1 MRPVRILCCIVA
13 CLPVPLAFGASSP
26 EATPDSAAAP
36 APLYALPTW
45 RLEADPFNQYDS
57 YSLGVYRRIDAQ
69 WDLGL
74 QFATGVGDRNGQ
86 GVATGEG
93 WDVPTVTSRLA
104 GYNSFSL
111 GVTVQ
116 ARTWY
121 PLGRRVAFFL
131 GPQVSYRYGSITSG
145 EGRLTDR
152 DPGADVINVRSMDE
166 RTQRWG
172 TGLTLG
178 GDLILLPRLSISI
191 ALLPVSYSY
200 AWGHRDHRYV
210 EIGSGRLDVEDRQE
224 EFHNSGFATDLSG
237 EFFVSFHLQP
247 VKGD

>member
-13 CLPVPLAFGASSP
+13 CLPVPLASGASSP
-26 EATPDSAAAP
+26 EATPDSAAVP

-45 RLEADPFNQYDS
+45 RLEADPFNQYGS
-57 YSLGVYRRIDAQ
+57 YSLGVYRRIGAQ

-74 QFATGVGDRNGQ
+74 RFATGVGDRNGQ
-86 GVATGEG
+86 GIATSER
-93 WDVPTVTSRLA
+93 WDVPTVTSELTRR
-104 GYNSFSL
+104 NSFSL

-131 GPQVSYRYGSITSG
+131 GPQVSYRYGSVTSG
-145 EGRLTDR
+145 EGRLTER
-152 DPGADVINVRSMDE
+152 DARVDVINVQSMDE

-172 TGLTLG
+172 TGLALG

-200 AWGHRDHRYV
+200 AFGHRDYRYV
-210 EIGSGRLDVEDRQE
+210 EATSGRLDVEDRRE
-224 EFHNSGFATDLSG
+224 EFRNSGFVTDLRG

-247 VKGD
+247 VQGD